1 MLHIIFLLCLSTF
14 FITLICVV
22 GWREHTMT
30 LMWRSGTSLQKLVL
44 SFYYAG
50 PRGNQTQPSGL
61 TEPFH
66 LSNLTSLENHLMYN
80 FLLYFLSNRQLHVSK
95 GKKKMLSGIF
105 YPCLLA
111 YWTPLPRSSQ
121 STSVLGVCQ
130 SSPCLSTSAISL
142 CPWTCAFVTQLC
154 ICPNYT
160 QHSVLCTSQFL
171 CCSPWC
177 YICTL

>member
-1 MLHIIFLLCLSTF
+1 MLIYFFNYTYLCGGVKGTHHDTDVEVRDQLAEVGSLFLLC
-14 FITLICVV
+14 
-22 GWREHTMT
+22 
-30 LMWRSGTSLQKLVL
+30 RSQGD
-44 SFYYAG
+44 
-50 PRGNQTQPSGL
+50 QTQPSGL

-80 FLLYFLSNRQLHVSK
+80 FLLYFYLIGNYMFQK
-95 GKKKMLSGIF
+95 AKKMLSGIF

-111 YWTPLPRSSQ
+111 YWTPLPRSNQ

-130 SSPCLSTSAISL
+130 SSPCLSMLAISL

-154 ICPNYT
+154 ICTNYT
-160 QHSVLCTSQFL
+160 QHSVFCTSQFL

-177 YICTL
+177 CICTL